1 MRSQWPKLEKVGH
14 LLKGQYICFF
24 QCFKSFT
31 TCLENKNTVFID
43 NHNTSRLVDQFKSLY
58 ISILSQ
64 DALNEIGK
72 PHSEWRYP
80 RNIRNKC
87 QKDKYVSKKQ
97 KQLLTVRL
105 QNLHITEYKG
115 PKRSIWSF
123 DGSPCCSLSK
133 IGAVYGC
140 SSQGTVS
147 MTISIL
153 FCSVEMMMRKRR
165 WKLNFQLRTLSDCKI
180 SILKC
185 DSRS

>member
-1 MRSQWPKLEKVGH
+1 MQLQWPKLEKVSH
-14 LLKGQYICFF
+14 LIQGQYICFF

-43 NHNTSRLVDQFKSLY
+43 NHNTSRLVDQFKSLS

-64 DALNEIGK
+64 DVLNEIGK

-87 QKDKYVSKKQ
+87 QKDKYVSEKQ

-115 PKRSIWSF
+115 KSF
-123 DGSPCCSLSK
+123 QVFFHDEK
-133 IGAVYGC
+133 
-140 SSQGTVS
+140 VS
-147 MTISIL
+147 MTLLTKPHNISIGHRSL
-153 FCSVEMMMRKRR
+153 FVS
-165 WKLNFQLRTLSDCKI
+165 LYA
-180 SILKC
+180 
-185 DSRS
+185 SRSFKVIL